1 MIDYKDYSDEKLIEL
16 YRGGDDNACD
26 YLVGRHKALV
36 RRIASQYYIPGAE
49 PEDTVQE
56 GMFGLFKAVRDF
68 DPERGAKFSSFAVVC
83 IRRQIMTAMT
93 AAGREK
99 NAPLNES
106 IPLSLGWENEDGEA
120 SRELIE
126 EYADKSTMNPEQVVI
141 EKESLEDLQKKIWK
155 DLSEFE
161 RKVYELQS
169 QDKSYVEIAEELN
182 IDLKSSDNAIQRIR
196 KKTDKARK
204 RK

>member
-16 YRGGDDNACD
+16 YRGGDNNACD
-26 YLVGRHKALV
+26 YLVDRYKALV
-36 RRIASQYYIPGAE
+36 RRIASPYYIPGAE

-68 DPERGAKFSSFAVVC
+68 DPERGKKFSSFAVVC

-106 IPLSLGWENEDGEA
+106 IPFSSGGENEDGEA

-141 EKESLEDLQKKIWK
+141 EKESLEDLQEKILE
-155 DLSEFE
+155 DLTELE
-161 RKVYELQS
+161 LEVYKLRIQE
-169 QDKSYVEIAEELN
+169 KSYVEIAKELN
-182 IDLKSSDNAIQRIR
+182 KDPKSCDNAIQRIR
-196 KKTDKARK
+196 KKTEKARK

>member
-16 YRGGDDNACD
+16 YRGGDNNACD
-26 YLVGRHKALV
+26 YLVDRYKALV
-36 RRIASQYYIPGAE
+36 RRIASPLYILGAE

-56 GMFGLFKAVRDF
+56 GMLGLFKAVRDF
-68 DPERGAKFSSFAVVC
+68 IPDKGTKFSSFAVVC

-141 EKESLEDLQKKIWK
+141 EKESLEDLKKEIREN
-155 DLSEFE
+155 LSEFE
-161 RKVYELQS
+161 LEVCILHL
-169 QDKSYVEIAEELN
+169 QDKSYVEIAKELN
-182 IDLKSSDNAIQRIR
+182 IDLKSADNAIQRIR